1 MTIDEYLEEERQRG
15 NIITGG
21 GFVHYFPSPSEIAN
35 LTWNRPES
43 ENQLTES
50 EQLAIDAEDDG
61 TVRGERKA
69 EQKRQKEEKWA
80 RYTDTH
86 RKGEGNTVNRG

>member
-1 MTIDEYLEEERQRG
+1 MSPFLSLLSLRIAD
-15 NIITGG
+15 TG
-21 GFVHYFPSPSEIAN
+21 FPD
-35 LTWNRPES
+35 RPES

-61 TVRGERKA
+61 TMAGELKS

>member
-1 MTIDEYLEEERQRG
+1 M
-15 NIITGG
+15 
-21 GFVHYFPSPSEIAN
+21 
-35 LTWNRPES
+35 
-43 ENQLTES
+43 TES

-69 EQKRQKEEKWA
+69 EQKRLKDEKWA

-86 RKGEGNTVNRG
+86 RKGEGNTLNRG